1 MRFPFGFTLAQARYQ
16 AVMKKQGRKR
26 YPTVLMLEPLYTCNL
41 ACRGCST
48 ERHTGKLAERL
59 SLEQCLKAV
68 DDSGVPI
75 VSICGGEPTL
85 YPELPELVSTLIE
98 RDKYLILCTNSLL
111 MQTKVFETIPP
122 DRHLFINVHLDGMRD
137 THDFVCNRPG
147 VWDHAI
153 DMIKQSKQRGYQTW
167 TNTTIFKESR
177 IEEFE
182 ELCDLLTSLKVDGI
196 LVSPGYQYES
206 VDEDVFLNLEQ
217 THQKFRRVLEVSH
230 KYRLTS
236 TPPFLEFAAGLRE
249 LDCSPYS
256 TVNYSP
262 LGWKA
267 PCYLLD
273 EKYYQDFQTF
283 WKEVDW
289 ARWESRQDPR
299 CANCKMHSGFEHSAV
314 QMAMG
319 NVKDMLKMA
328 AWQLTG

>member
-1 MRFPFGFTLAQARYQ
+1 MRFPLGFTLAQARYQ
-16 AVMKKQGRKR
+16 AAMKRQGRKR

-48 ERHTGKLAERL
+48 ERHTGKLSDRL

-75 VSICGGEPTL
+75 VSVCGGEPTL
-85 YPELPELVSTLIE
+85 YPELPELVSALIE
-98 RDKYLILCTNSLL
+98 RDKYLILCTNSLML
-111 MQTKVFETIPP
+111 QTKVFDTIPP
-122 DRHLFINVHLDGMRD
+122 DRHLFINVHLDGMRE

-153 DMIKQSKQRGYQTW
+153 AMIKQSKQLGYQTW

-182 ELCDLLTSLKVDGI
+182 ELCDLLTSLRVDGI

-206 VDEDVFLNLEQ
+206 VEEDVFLNLEQ
-217 THQKFRRVLEVSH
+217 THQKFRRVLEISH

-236 TPPFLEFAAGLRE
+236 TPAFLEFAAGLRE

-283 WKEVDW
+283 WKDVDW
-289 ARWESRQDPR
+289 AWWESRKDPR

-314 QMAMG
+314 QAAMG

-328 AWQLTG
+328 AWQITG

>member
-1 MRFPFGFTLAQARYQ
+1 MRFPLGFTLAQARYQ
-16 AVMKKQGRKR
+16 AAMKRQGRKR

-48 ERHTGKLAERL
+48 ERHTGKLSDRL

-75 VSICGGEPTL
+75 VSVCGGEPTL
-85 YPELPELVSTLIE
+85 YPELPELVSA
-98 RDKYLILCTNSLL
+98 
-111 MQTKVFETIPP
+111 
-122 DRHLFINVHLDGMRD
+122 
-137 THDFVCNRPG
+137 CNRPG

-153 DMIKQSKQRGYQTW
+153 AMIKQSKQLGYQTW

-206 VDEDVFLNLEQ
+206 VEEDVFLNLEQ
-217 THQKFRRVLEVSH
+217 THQKFRRVLEISH

-236 TPPFLEFAAGLRE
+236 TPAFLEFAAGLRE

-289 ARWESRQDPR
+289 AWWESRKDPR

-314 QMAMG
+314 QAAMG

-328 AWQLTG
+328 AWQFTG